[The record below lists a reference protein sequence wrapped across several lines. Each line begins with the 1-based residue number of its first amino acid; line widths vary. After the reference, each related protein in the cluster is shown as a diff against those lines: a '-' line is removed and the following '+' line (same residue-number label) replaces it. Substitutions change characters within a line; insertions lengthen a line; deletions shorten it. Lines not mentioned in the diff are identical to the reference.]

1 MAGLNSIQ
9 LLAESLGISE
19 ARVAILEGTERRVVV
34 MVNGWDGDVVVVAI
48 GDGCYGDDD
57 DDDNVDQLEK
67 LRAHN
72 L

>member
-34 MVNGWDGDVVVVAI
+34 MVNGWDGDDD
-48 GDGCYGDDD
+48 GDG
-57 DDDNVDQLEK
+57 DDNVDQLEK